1 MALTTKNVSRF
12 LVVRTDKIG
21 DVTLTTPAIAAL
33 RKHFPEAKIVGL
45 TSPVAA
51 EIYRLNPH
59 LNSHFVLDPAQ
70 YSGFLGFWRLVR
82 RLRQEKFQ
90 AAVVMQTRMFVA
102 MALLFSGIRFRIGPY
117 SKWWSW
123 FTYNLGRRQNRSAV
137 EMHEADYNIQLL
149 RAFGITVADTFE
161 KTYLQV
167 DEESRREAEKFFA
180 EKGLPKKFK
189 TVAIHPG
196 MAGSALNWPEA
207 HYTALARR
215 LVQRYNVLIT
225 GGPGEGALVDRVY
238 QGMARAQNF
247 VPDQPVF
254 TKYVGEK
261 GLAVTIA
268 IFDQCDAV
276 VAPSTGPMHISVA
289 LGKKVVTIFPPI
301 KVQSAVRWGPYGIPH
316 GSNLG
321 ISPEDRSSVLVPDV
335 NCAEDFRCA
344 LSACIYYPCMPRIS
358 IDDVETQVLA
368 LMEGGSLSM
377 FKSSAMSSYE
387 WDEALTETEEHE
399 E

>member
-1 MALTTKNVSRF
+1 MALTLNNVSRF
-12 LVVRTDKIG
+12 LLVRTDKIG

-33 RKHFPEAKIVGL
+33 RKKFPDAKIIGL
-45 TSPVAA
+45 TSPTAS

-59 LNSHFVLDPAQ
+59 LNEHIVLDPAS
-70 YSGFLGFWRLVR
+70 YAGFLGFWRLVR
-82 RLRQEKFQ
+82 RLRKEKFQ
-90 AAVVMQTRMFVA
+90 AAIVWQTKLFVA
-102 MALLFSGIRFRIGPY
+102 AALLFSGIKFRIGPY

-149 RAFGITVADTFE
+149 RDFGITVADTWE
-161 KTYLQV
+161 QTYLQV
-167 DEESRREAEKFFA
+167 DEESRREAEKFFQ
-180 EKGLPKKFK
+180 ERGLSKRFK

-215 LVQRYNVLIT
+215 LIGRYNVIIT

-238 QGMARAQNF
+238 QGMARHQSFA
-247 VPDQPVF
+247 PDQPVF

-268 IFDQCDAV
+268 IFDQCDGV

-289 LGKKVVTIFPPI
+289 LQKRVVTIFPPI
-301 KVQSAVRWGPYGIPH
+301 KVQSAVRWGPYGVPH
-316 GSNLG
+316 GTNLG
-321 ISPEDRSSVLVPDV
+321 ISPEDRASVLVPDV

-344 LSACIYYPCMPRIS
+344 LSACIYYPCMPRVS
-358 IDDVETQVLA
+358 IDDVETQLLA
-368 LMEGGSLSM
+368 LLEGGALSM
-377 FKSSAMSSYE
+377 FKSSAMTSYE
-387 WDEALTETEEHE
+387 WDETIAEDTEE
-399 E
+399 

>member
-1 MALTTKNVSRF
+1 MIKDVSRI

-21 DVTLTTPAIAAL
+21 DVVLTTPAIAAL
-33 RKHFPEAKIVGL
+33 RKKFPDARIVGL
-45 TSPVAA
+45 TSTTAA
-51 EIYRLNPH
+51 EIYRLSPH
-59 LNSHFVLDPAQ
+59 LDERLVLDPAL
-70 YSGFLGFWRLVR
+70 YSGFFGFWRLVR

-90 AAVVMQTRMFVA
+90 AVVVWQTRMFVA
-102 MALLFSGIRFRIGPY
+102 MALLFAGIRYRIGPY

-123 FTYNLGRRQNRSAV
+123 LSYNLGRRQNRSAV

-149 RAFGITVADTFE
+149 KDFGINVSDTWE
-161 KTYLQV
+161 TTHLKV
-167 DEESRREAEKFFA
+167 DDESRREALRFFV
-180 EKGLPKKFK
+180 EKGLSKRYK

-215 LVQRYNVLIT
+215 LIQRYNVVIT
-225 GGPGEGALVDRVY
+225 GGPGESALVDRVY
-238 QGMARAQNF
+238 QGMARQQNYA
-247 VPDQPVF
+247 PDQPVF

-268 IFDQCDAV
+268 VLDQCDAV
-276 VAPSTGPMHISVA
+276 VAPSTGPMHLSVA
-289 LGKKVVTIFPPI
+289 LQKKVVTIFPPI

-316 GSNLG
+316 GTNLG
-321 ISPEDRSSVLVPDV
+321 ISPEDKASVLVPDV

-344 LSACIYYPCMPRIS
+344 LSACIYYPCMPRVS
-358 IDDVETQVLA
+358 VDDVETQLLA
-368 LMEGGSLSM
+368 LLEGGSLSM
-377 FKSSAMSSYE
+377 FKSSAMSSYD
-387 WDEALTETEEHE
+387 WDEEAEEAE